1 MKPLPL
7 TLRTYGFVI
16 IIVNVLQDVQAM
28 ASSLRNQ
35 LDGTMEAAVKLLQV
49 IAVSNQQ

>member
-1 MKPLPL
+1 
-7 TLRTYGFVI
+7 
-16 IIVNVLQDVQAM
+16 M

-49 IAVSNQQ
+49 IAVSNQQQLKSVLDIN